1 MKVKIDPSRC
11 VGCGICA
18 ETLPLLFVMGPF
30 HARVRYS
37 TLTPP
42 EELLVAQIAEDCPSG
57 ALRFEEEEVPSL
69 AGRSAGNGYDEP
81 DHDEQV
87 G

>member
-18 ETLPLLFVMGPF
+18 ETLPRLFVMGPF
-30 HARVRYS
+30 HAQVRRS
-37 TLTPP
+37 TLTPQ
-42 EELLVAQIAEDCPSG
+42 EEPLVVQVAEDCPSG

-69 AGRSAGNGYDEP
+69 TGRSAAHGYDEP